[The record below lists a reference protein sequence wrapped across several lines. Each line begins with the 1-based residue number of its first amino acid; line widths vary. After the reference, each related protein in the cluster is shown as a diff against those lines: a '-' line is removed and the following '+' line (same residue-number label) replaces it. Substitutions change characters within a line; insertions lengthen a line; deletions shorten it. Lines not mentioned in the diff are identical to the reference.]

1 LINQLQTEKSHL
13 KDNLVELEEQLNLL
27 EENSA
32 NAKESEESAE
42 LAKLKAEEVLAEAT
56 EMLNQVEKIK
66 DSASAILDLLS
77 NILSSFDRQR
87 RSAADDIINQ
97 RRSAAADD
105 MINPATCAEMLA
117 TIGRMNAALQMG
129 TKEGVKEG
137 SEYAVVLLRT
147 MMSPTCTF
155 DNNAADLVSAKD
167 ALAVSLASVAQV
179 VAEEK
184 EAVSVVAAD
193 LVASTHA

>member
-1 LINQLQTEKSHL
+1 
-13 KDNLVELEEQLNLL
+13 LL

-56 EMLNQVEKIK
+56 AMLNQVEKIK

-87 RSAADDIINQ
+87 RSDII
-97 RRSAAADD
+97 A
-105 MINPATCAEMLA
+105 PATCAEMLA

-129 TKEGVKEG
+129 TKEGLKEG
-137 SEYAVVLLRT
+137 SQYAVVLLRT